1 MSAAAATTANAGGA
15 KKGKAKLMIIIA
27 AVLVVLL
34 LAGGAAMFLL
44 KKKAA
49 TAEGSEDSAP
59 AVAHKA
65 SKVDSKHPP
74 IFVPLDAFVVN
85 LSDKEA
91 DRYAQIGITLEVE
104 GAEFAEQMKVY
115 MPSIRNGILMIL
127 AHKSSHELLER
138 TGKEKLAGQIQREVA
153 RTMGLDI
160 EEPEDEVEAEQ
171 ALASDAEAPKA
182 AAKPKSK
189 SKKRKPAAEANPV
202 HQVLFSN
209 FIIQ

>member
-1 MSAAAATTANAGGA
+1 MSAAATTANAGVA

-59 AVAHKA
+59 AAAHKT
-65 SKVDSKHPP
+65 SKVDPKHPP
-74 IFVPLDAFVVN
+74 TFVPLDAFVVN

-104 GAEFAEQMKVY
+104 GTEFAEQMKVY

-127 AHKSSHELLER
+127 AHKSSQELLER
-138 TGKEKLAGQIQREVA
+138 TGKEKLAGQIQREVG

-160 EEPEDEVEAEQ
+160 EEPEAESDQ
-171 ALASDAEAPKA
+171 ATASDGEEPEA

-189 SKKRKPAAEANPV
+189 AKKRKAPVEANPV